1 MALFK
6 NSFNYQELID
16 CAKGKLAGVD
26 FPKLPLPPMLMFD
39 EVTSIKETGGVYN
52 KGTAHAQFKITPD
65 KWFFPCHFENDPVMP
80 GCLGLDAM
88 WQLVGFY
95 LGWSGYPGRG
105 RALGVKEVKFTG
117 QILPNNKKV
126 TYKIHMKRL
135 INRSLTMGIGDG
147 YAYIDGKEIYVAK
160 DLKVGLFTSIEGF

>member
-1 MALFK
+1 
-6 NSFNYQELID
+6 
-16 CAKGKLAGVD
+16 
-26 FPKLPLPPMLMFD
+26 
-39 EVTSIKETGGVYN
+39 
-52 KGTAHAQFKITPD
+52 
-65 KWFFPCHFENDPVMP
+65 MP